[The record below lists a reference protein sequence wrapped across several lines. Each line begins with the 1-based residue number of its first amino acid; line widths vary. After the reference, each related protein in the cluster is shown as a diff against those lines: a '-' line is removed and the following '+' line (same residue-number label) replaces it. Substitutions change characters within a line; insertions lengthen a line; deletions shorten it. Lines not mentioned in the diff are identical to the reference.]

1 MSALTKTSLG
11 PASFSTG
18 SKQQL
23 LLALNTWLGHCKN
36 NDASITTNRLVGFIN
51 PHVFNLS
58 FEHNVVLDFLNQ
70 THAAC
75 VDGVGVK
82 LALFARTGKLFP
94 RVVAEHLFESFLHS
108 LSFPVDAILIGGEPG
123 AAAIAGQSM
132 HEINSNLKIV
142 STLDGYSDSEALDTF
157 ILKHRTIPLILLG
170 AGSPLSESIALRAQ
184 TLCASTVIFHIGGG
198 TLNTYAG
205 LKKRGPKWISQLG
218 FEWLHRILNEPHTR
232 QRYTSGGWQFFTNL
246 VATRNSRPT
255 VNGDPS

>member
-123 AAAIAGQSM
+123 AAARPWNARSPGRTLGHDVEREFRRRIRGNHRDPRSLPQCHRENAAGRQ
-132 HEINSNLKIV
+132 
-142 STLDGYSDSEALDTF
+142 GDSVF
-157 ILKHRTIPLILLG
+157 PHRAGTNDVTGIGNG
-170 AGSPLSESIALRAQ
+170 AYR
-184 TLCASTVIFHIGGG
+184 
-198 TLNTYAG
+198 
-205 LKKRGPKWISQLG
+205 R
-218 FEWLHRILNEPHTR
+218 
-232 QRYTSGGWQFFTNL
+232 
-246 VATRNSRPT
+246 
-255 VNGDPS
+255 